1 MLDPDRPHLFVGR
14 ELTTARGSLGAGDG
28 LALFG
33 RKHNGLGRIG
43 TSKLHD
49 GARDVILIG

>member
-1 MLDPDRPHLFVGR
+1 MLGPDGPHLFVGR
-14 ELTTARGSLGAGDG
+14 ELTTVGGGLGARDG

-43 TSKLHD
+43 TGKLHD